1 MQIFCSFY
9 PQNKQIEGI
18 FLFDH
23 RLNKLNGLFFFLFS
37 SSKIFQNNPPKDTN
51 HIPKGHNAIR
61 ACTGVYMCGVSR

>member
-37 SSKIFQNNPPKDTN
+37 SSKIFQNNPQKPKN
-51 HIPKGHNAIR
+51 
-61 ACTGVYMCGVSR
+61 YFSRTEGANTEHRGMRKNGKK